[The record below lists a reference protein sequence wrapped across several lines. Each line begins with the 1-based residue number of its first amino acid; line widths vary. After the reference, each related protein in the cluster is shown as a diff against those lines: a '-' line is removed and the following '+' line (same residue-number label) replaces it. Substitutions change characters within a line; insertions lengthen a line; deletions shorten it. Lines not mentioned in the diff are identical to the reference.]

1 MSPNISFSDGGVW
14 MYVILA
20 WGVTLYGGVLAQFV
34 LSRKSDFSQVLWGGV
49 AALFLIGILG
59 TVIGFIQGMG
69 AVSAAPVEQVSTM
82 TVKVLAIAPLP
93 TALAALIAVPGAT
106 LVGLAAASARKHT
119 LERTAA

>member
-34 LSRKSDFSQVLWGGV
+34 QSRKRDFSQVLWGGV

-82 TVKVLAIAPLP
+82 TVQVMAIAPLP

-106 LVGLAAASARKHT
+106 LVGIAAAAARKHA
-119 LERTAA
+119 LERAA

>member
-20 WGVTLYGGVLAQFV
+20 WGVTLYGGVLAQFI

-59 TVIGFIQGMG
+59 TIIGFIQGMG
-69 AVSAAPVEQVSTM
+69 AVSAAPAEQVSTM
-82 TVKVLAIAPLP
+82 TVEVMAIAPLP

-106 LVGLAAASARKHT
+106 LVGIAAASARKHA
-119 LERTAA
+119 LERAA

>member
-1 MSPNISFSDGGVW
+1 MSEGISFSDGGIW
-14 MYVILA
+14 MYVIVA

-69 AVSAAPVEQVSTM
+69 AVSVASAEQVSSM

-106 LVGLAAASARKHT
+106 LVGIAAATARKHAVK
-119 LERTAA
+119 RAA

>member
-20 WGVTLYGGVLAQFV
+20 WGVTLYGGVLAQFI

-69 AVSAAPVEQVSTM
+69 AVSAAPAAQVPTM
-82 TVKVLAIAPLP
+82 TVKVMAIAPLP

-106 LVGLAAASARKHT
+106 LVGIAAASARKRA
-119 LERTAA
+119 LERAA